1 MATKTTKNKTAKV
14 GPKSQKVVAKKQAQV
29 HTHGERYIP
38 NYGKL
43 LKFVEENKKNGKRI
57 VLTQGVYDLIHE
69 GHAKYLAA
77 ARAYGDVLIVGVD
90 SDELTRKRKG
100 PNRPIVPENERIT
113 MLLHLRPVDIV
124 TLRDSKSDIGDLIRL
139 IKPDVYVASKSTKD
153 FTKELVN
160 EYKDYCKK
168 IHILPPQAVTSTSAR
183 VRNLTI
189 DGAETLA
196 KEIREVTE
204 RFLEKIR
211 NA

>member
-1 MATKTTKNKTAKV
+1 MAKTTDKKVKV
-14 GPKSQKVVAKKQAQV
+14 GKKVAKNENS
-29 HTHGERYIP
+29 HGDRYIP
-38 NYGKL
+38 DYKKL
-43 LKFVEENKKNGKRI
+43 VTFVEQQKKEGKRI

-77 ARAYGDVLIVGVD
+77 ARAFGDILIVGVD

-124 TLRDSKSDIGDLIRL
+124 TIRDVKSHIGDLIRL
-139 IKPDVYVASKSTKD
+139 IKPDVYVASKSTTD
-153 FTKELVN
+153 FTKEMRD
-160 EYKDYCKK
+160 EYTDYCKK
-168 IHILPPQAVTSTSAR
+168 IAVLPPQAVTSTSAR

>member
-1 MATKTTKNKTAKV
+1 MAKTTNKKAKV
-14 GPKSQKVVAKKQAQV
+14 GKKIANNDNS
-29 HTHGERYIP
+29 HHDRYIP
-38 NYGKL
+38 DYKKL
-43 LKFVEENKKNGKRI
+43 SAFVEQQKKEGKRI

-77 ARAYGDVLIVGVD
+77 ARAFGDVLIVGVD

-113 MLLHLRPVDIV
+113 MLLHLRTVDIV
-124 TLRDSKSDIGDLIRL
+124 TIRDVKSNIGDLIRL
-139 IKPDVYVASKSTKD
+139 IKPDVYVASKSTTD
-153 FTKELVN
+153 FTKDMRD
-160 EYKDYCKK
+160 EYMDYCKK
-168 IHILPPQAVTSTSAR
+168 IAVLPPQAVTSTSAR